1 MKWIQVIEIMIF
13 TQMIFKVSL
22 KINNSIEYIEK
33 NKDKKIKINFL
44 CLNKF
49 NDEYTFKESTMRE
62 QHKIIEH
69 NSKRMPIRNTPIHHN
84 ADTTV

>member
-13 TQMIFKVSL
+13 TQMIFKISL

-49 NDEYTFKESTMRE
+49 NDEYIFKKCE
-62 QHKIIEH
+62 
-69 NSKRMPIRNTPIHHN
+69 NNTR
-84 ADTTV
+84 

>member
-49 NDEYTFKESTMRE
+49 NDEYIFKKCE
-62 QHKIIEH
+62 
-69 NSKRMPIRNTPIHHN
+69 NNTR
-84 ADTTV
+84 

>member
-1 MKWIQVIEIMIF
+1 MIF

-49 NDEYTFKESTMRE
+49 NDEYIFKKCE
-62 QHKIIEH
+62 
-69 NSKRMPIRNTPIHHN
+69 NNTR
-84 ADTTV
+84 